1 MLSKLRNIA
10 SHGSRLS
17 TARRILAI
25 TQNGIDDGK
34 RFVSSAK
41 FQTPQS
47 EQSYQMYF
55 THNPVEG
62 YIRNSP
68 FDMVVPPNLSLDQYV
83 WQNISKWQ
91 NHVAMVSRIQISKR
105 SILNQINRKICRKY

>member
-105 SILNQINRKICRKY
+105 SI